1 MEASFVEEVSGGSES
16 VPRGASRA
24 LIGVIA
30 GRRRRGP
37 PPSLIEPTR
46 HIGHIVLA
54 FGRPADVTF
63 TGVTIRHPGYPWWW
77 RHGYLDHEGR
87 AHPTGIGLRR
97 LHRHVVREE
106 ERGRPEGGPVK
117 LATAEELIRAGQRR

>member
-37 PPSLIEPTR
+37 PPFLIEPTR

-54 FGRPADVTF
+54 FGRHADVTF
-63 TGVTIRHPGYPWWW
+63 TGVTIRHPGYPCRGVTDTSTTRAELTRQESASVACTGMWFERRSADVRRAARSSW
-77 RHGYLDHEGR
+77 R
-87 AHPTGIGLRR
+87 RR
-97 LHRHVVREE
+97 RS
-106 ERGRPEGGPVK
+106 
-117 LATAEELIRAGQRR
+117 